1 MHLVIAYWGFV
12 LLCIHAGM
20 HLVSPLR
27 RMTGKDKRFYA
38 VPASKPLDASSLS
51 SAELSEKLETGYA
64 DMKAGRTKPA
74 KEVFANI
81 RKDYGL

>member
-20 HLVSPLR
+20 HLVSPLK

-38 VPASKPLDASSLS
+38 VPASKPLVASSLS